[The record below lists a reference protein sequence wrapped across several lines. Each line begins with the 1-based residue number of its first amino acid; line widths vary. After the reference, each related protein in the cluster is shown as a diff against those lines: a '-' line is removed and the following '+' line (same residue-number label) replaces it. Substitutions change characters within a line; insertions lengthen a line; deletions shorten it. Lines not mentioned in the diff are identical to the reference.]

1 MFPCSRNDNGVGRW
15 FQLLCPFQT
24 PKHYLCDYLMP
35 DSVHCGGRRV
45 STKLKHY
52 PILQRIYRLVGEKKY
67 IKRPFECN
75 IAKCWDRSSQVSS
88 EAHLRALSLP
98 GQFREAFSENRH
110 LKGFWT
116 EETVWTENGTWNHKV
131 SAGNHK
137 DRSLGAACKYNK
149 GPSLQQILD
158 LQIFL
163 AKRYT
168 HTHIDL
174 VNICECKHR
183 TRDCTK
189 LWELLMN
196 KTQYLSSRGFHS
208 IGDEQVK
215 ASAVTMESLYEYS
228 DAALNLVLEGQV
240 RYPWRKWHLRWEM
253 MDA

>member
-1 MFPCSRNDNGVGRW
+1 MVVGLCDPIKLKYSVEENRWRKILKVWSIVTMFPCSRNDNGVGRW

-75 IAKCWDRSSQVSS
+75 IAKCWDRSSQVTS
-88 EAHLRALSLP
+88 EAHLKALSLP

-137 DRSLGAACKYNK
+137 D
-149 GPSLQQILD
+149 LD
-158 LQIFL
+158 G
-163 AKRYT
+163 
-168 HTHIDL
+168 
-174 VNICECKHR
+174 
-183 TRDCTK
+183 TR
-189 LWELLMN
+189 
-196 KTQYLSSRGFHS
+196 
-208 IGDEQVK
+208 V
-215 ASAVTMESLYEYS
+215 
-228 DAALNLVLEGQV
+228 
-240 RYPWRKWHLRWEM
+240 
-253 MDA
+253 